1 MALLEEIIG
10 LFNFIG
16 SLVCHQRPDRT
27 LWIGGNYLPV
37 CARCTG
43 AYLGLLLGYVLIPF
57 LSNKEARGPP
67 NLYLSLVLILPLWID
82 SIGQMLG
89 FWSSTNDARLITGI
103 LFGVSLSPLLI
114 YVLSLSSFS
123 NRIPVLKRIKP
134 EIAVLDEKNSWF
146 NLKAQA
152 LSILLSGIL
161 FLTIR
166 LMVGHDFS
174 IFYWV
179 VSTPIIFGIVLHFI
193 VLPILLLSILIIM
206 FISTMR
212 EKARKV
218 LL

>member
-1 MALLEEIIG
+1 MEEIIR
-10 LFNFIG
+10 LFTFIG

-27 LWIGGNYLPV
+27 LWMGGNYLPV

-43 AYLGLLLGYVLIPF
+43 AYLGFLLGYVLIPF
-57 LSNKEARGPP
+57 LSNKKAKGPP
-67 NLYLSLVLILPLWID
+67 NLYISFIFTLPLWVD
-82 SIGQMLG
+82 SLGQVFG
-89 FWSSTNDARLITGI
+89 FWSSTNDARLITGL
-103 LFGVSLSPLLI
+103 LFGVSLAPLLI
-114 YVLSLSSFS
+114 YVLSLFSFS

-134 EIAVLDEKNSWF
+134 EVAVLDEKDSWF

-152 LSILLSGIL
+152 LSMLFSGIL

-166 LMVGHDFS
+166 LMVGHGLL

-179 VSTPIIFGIVLHFI
+179 VSIPIIFGIVIHFI
-193 VLPILLLSILIIM
+193 VLPILLLIIL
-206 FISTMR
+206 ISTMH